1 MGKLRLFAVLFF
13 FYSISIY
20 PQDHTSKEIVLKEG
34 NWEKVELSPDS
45 TIPLIDLSISF
56 DNKAL
61 LIKASV
67 KDNHFKDGEKSWRH
81 GDGFYINFTVPLN
94 SSENS
99 SDKFHGFGFSLV
111 NKKPVSVLVNKD
123 GQYFPKLAAPPLPLI
138 KIGSTDSSGIKT
150 AEYLIQ
156 IPWKNVYPFDPLKD
170 SRAGINI
177 VYISQADSIQAA
189 GGNSRIIKMAV
200 DDNNYDTELTNFRK
214 FIPLKFVIPPKSVL
228 KIAGKLENRII
239 DGKKNRAK
247 LWVHSPKNKTM
258 RFRLKLSSD
267 KDSLISTKYFT
278 KRLSTGLNILNQT
291 ISLPKKDGL
300 FKINISINDS
310 VQWEEAVIKYRPQR
324 ISQTPPVIELLSHTS
339 HNKFIDFGCDVLNY
353 HIEEIGKEI
362 ESFDERKDIY
372 QLQEKFN
379 DLDSLIELFTTE
391 KTILRSGFLNSAFRS
406 VIDSTLQPF
415 SLVLPENFDPAEKY
429 DLLLV
434 LHGSGVNEIDIA
446 KNTAAGLQNEN
457 LIIAAPRGRDL
468 SSWYT
473 GLTEKDIIDL
483 THYLKILFRIEKTF
497 LYGFSMGGYGVWR
510 LGMLYPQMFSGGIV
524 ISGIPFNPR
533 EESAVNDMN
542 NYLDKERKLDYLVI
556 QGNNDN
562 SLKINYTD
570 SFIEKLKNHG
580 YKIDYIRIDG
590 AGHGN
595 FSTAEYVND
604 WLKKFTK
611 TN

>member
-1 MGKLRLFAVLFF
+1 
-13 FYSISIY
+13 
-20 PQDHTSKEIVLKEG
+20 VLKEG
-34 NWEKVELSPDS
+34 NWEKIELSPDS
-45 TIPLIDLSISF
+45 TLPLIDLFISF

-67 KDNHFKDGEKSWRH
+67 KDNHFKDGEKSWRY
-81 GDGFYINFTVPLN
+81 GDGFYINFAIPLN
-94 SSENS
+94 STENS
-99 SDKFHGFGFSLV
+99 SDKFYGFGFSRV

-123 GQYFPKLAAPPLPLI
+123 GQYFPKLDPPPLPLI
-138 KIGSTDSSGIKT
+138 KIDSTDSGGIKA
-150 AEYLIQ
+150 AEYLNRS
-156 IPWKNVYPFDPLKD
+156 WKIVYPFDPLKD
-170 SRAGINI
+170 PRAGINI
-177 VYISQADSIQAA
+177 VYSQTAHPSHGIQEHQMAA
-189 GGNSRIIKMAV
+189 

-214 FIPLKFVIPPKSVL
+214 FIPLKFVIPLKSGL

-247 LWVHSPKNKTM
+247 LWVQSPKNKTM

-267 KDSLISTKYFT
+267 KDSLISEKYLT
-278 KRLSTGLNILNQT
+278 KRLKQGVNIFNQT
-291 ISLPKKDGL
+291 ITLPKKDGL

-362 ESFDERKDIY
+362 ESFDDRKDIY
-372 QLQEKFN
+372 LLQEKFKV
-379 DLDSLIELFTTE
+379 LDSLIELFTAE
-391 KTILRSGFLNSAFRS
+391 KTILRSGFLSSAFRS
-406 VIDSTLQPF
+406 IIDSTLQPF

-434 LHGSGVNEIDIA
+434 LHGSGVDEIDIA
-446 KNTAAGLQNEN
+446 KKTAAGLQNEN

-483 THYLKILFRIEKTF
+483 THYLKILFRIDKTF

-556 QGNNDN
+556 HGTNDN

-595 FSTAEYVND
+595 YSTAEYVND
-604 WLKKFTK
+604 WLKNNFEK
-611 TN
+611 